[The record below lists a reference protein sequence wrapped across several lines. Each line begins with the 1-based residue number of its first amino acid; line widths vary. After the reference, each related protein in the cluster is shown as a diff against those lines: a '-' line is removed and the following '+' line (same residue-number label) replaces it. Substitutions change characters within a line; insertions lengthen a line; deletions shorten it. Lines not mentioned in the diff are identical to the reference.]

1 MCLQEITNQILL
13 ESQTDCFPVDSM
25 RIATLY
31 NIPVY
36 RIAEEHITIA
46 PKQEVLGGL
55 DFKDGTPRIHVRKN
69 LSSVQTRLIT
79 AHILGHIFLGH
90 TSDKPFIEDS
100 RVLRSTFWEP
110 AERAANLFAMELLM
124 PEEDVKSVI
133 LRGASNLKELAARFG
148 VSEHII
154 YLRLYN
160 LGIL

>member
-1 MCLQEITNQILL
+1 MCLQEITNQILQ
-13 ESQTDCFPVDSM
+13 ESQTDCFPVDPM
-25 RIATLY
+25 RIASLY

-36 RIAEEHITIA
+36 RITEEHVIVE

-55 DFKDGTPRIHVRKN
+55 DFKEGKPRIHVKKN
-69 LSSVQTRLIT
+69 LSSVQTRLVT

-90 TSDKPFIEDS
+90 ASDRAFIEDS

-133 LRGASNLKELAARFG
+133 LRGATNLRELAACFG
-148 VSEHII
+148 VLEHIM